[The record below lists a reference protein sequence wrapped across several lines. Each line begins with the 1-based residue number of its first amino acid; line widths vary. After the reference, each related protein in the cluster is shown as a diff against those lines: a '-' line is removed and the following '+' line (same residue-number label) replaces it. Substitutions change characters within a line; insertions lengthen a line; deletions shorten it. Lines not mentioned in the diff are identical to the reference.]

1 MGGGDGGRAGAGRGG
16 VKREKSIMGALNLQG
31 LETTF
36 LTPEV
41 FSKGPPKAQCPSNSP
56 NTPSEYS
63 CQSIVG
69 TGWPLSGSVSS
80 PRGRWAGSR
89 APGRGGSEGGG
100 TLLALCGAP
109 GFLRAATS
117 YPPKGLALSLAAAPS
132 EEATQRR
139 WSGRLWARV

>member
-1 MGGGDGGRAGAGRGG
+1 MFILLNFAHVNVDGGLQGRLRSGPGSAEVGLSRSMRRIPVNTGKGGGGRGRQGG
-16 VKREKSIMGALNLQG
+16 VKIEKSIMGAPNLQG

-63 CQSIVG
+63 CQGIVG

-80 PRGRWAGSR
+80 PRGRWAGVGHR
-89 APGRGGSEGGG
+89 REGAGGRGP
-100 TLLALCGAP
+100 C
-109 GFLRAATS
+109 
-117 YPPKGLALSLAAAPS
+117 
-132 EEATQRR
+132 
-139 WSGRLWARV
+139 